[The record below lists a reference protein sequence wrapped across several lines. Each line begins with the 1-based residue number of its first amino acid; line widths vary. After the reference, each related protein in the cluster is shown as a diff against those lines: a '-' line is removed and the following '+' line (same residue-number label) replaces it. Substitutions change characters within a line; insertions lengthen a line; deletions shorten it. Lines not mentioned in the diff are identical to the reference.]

1 MFCFVKEKKNN
12 EQMKKIMLTIE
23 VIHVAVLRKQN

>member
-1 MFCFVKEKKNN
+1 MLCFVKEKKNN
-12 EQMKKIMLTIE
+12 EQMKNIMLTIE